1 MTYFGDI
8 FKPLATLPAL
18 STIPL
23 ISPSTPNFLS
33 LSCGFPLHTT
43 LLFLYDLRSVI
54 SLLCYGFTAKSKAH
68 REGKGDALT
77 GSSQVRAGEGHK
89 VAAHI
94 PLWFYSPSSTA
105 AHTHGPEKGG
115 ENGTV
120 SVSQTQWYW
129 WRLFH
134 GKGEKHTRTKHNHG
148 TPQNTTQQLNWM
160 VHEETVGYKQH
171 WRCFLS
177 CWNLSHV

>member
-1 MTYFGDI
+1 MYKSGLGRGSLYTYR
-8 FKPLATLPAL
+8 LQ
-18 STIPL
+18 SV
-23 ISPSTPNFLS
+23 S
-33 LSCGFPLHTT
+33 
-43 LLFLYDLRSVI
+43 SVI
-54 SLLCYGFTAKSKAH
+54 SLYLCYGFTAKSKAH

-105 AHTHGPEKGG
+105 AHTHGPKKGG

-134 GKGEKHTRTKHNHG
+134 GKGESQKQEKHTRTKHNHS
-148 TPQNTTQQLNWM
+148 TPQNATQQLNWM
-160 VHEETVGYKQH
+160 VHEETVSYKTALEMLPLVLVSTV
-171 WRCFLS
+171 WLNS
-177 CWNLSHV
+177 L